1 MDTGEIDIITAN
13 LSAFILNPLKTL
25 DLQAKPVVHP
35 SQQF

>member
-13 LSAFILNPLKTL
+13 LSVFILKSSKTL